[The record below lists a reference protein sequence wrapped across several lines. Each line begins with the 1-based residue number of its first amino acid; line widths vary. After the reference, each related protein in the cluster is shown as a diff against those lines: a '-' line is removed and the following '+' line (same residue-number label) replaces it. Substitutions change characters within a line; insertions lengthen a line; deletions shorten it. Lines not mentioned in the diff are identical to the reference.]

1 MKNVAIY
8 LPEIYL
14 ELLKE
19 LERKTGA
26 NRSELVRRAIKEHL
40 EKNQQLL
47 TLIKEVFPH
56 IERDPIKRLENQLE
70 LKLQKEIEL
79 DKEKIANF
87 FDYCIICDRKLHTK
101 ENYYKFKNIDI
112 YELKFC
118 CNCYDKFKISTLQ
131 ELPKSLLTLV
141 QKKLEAYKNRVKKS

>member
-47 TLIKEVFPH
+47 TLIKEVFPN
-56 IERDPIKRLENQLE
+56 IERDPKKRLENQLE
-70 LKLQKEIEL
+70 LKLQKEFEL

-87 FDYCIICDRKLHTK
+87 FDYCIICERKLHAK
-101 ENYYKFKNIDI
+101 ENYVF
-112 YELKFC
+112 L
-118 CNCYDKFKISTLQ
+118 
-131 ELPKSLLTLV
+131 
-141 QKKLEAYKNRVKKS
+141 